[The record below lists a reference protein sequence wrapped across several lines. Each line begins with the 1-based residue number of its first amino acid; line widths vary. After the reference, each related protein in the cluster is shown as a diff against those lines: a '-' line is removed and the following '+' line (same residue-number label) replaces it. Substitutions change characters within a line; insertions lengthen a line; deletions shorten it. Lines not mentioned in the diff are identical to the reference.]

1 VVGLAGA
8 TLMSVNAMIGA
19 GIFALPALLY
29 AKTGNFAP
37 WMILVCGLFQT
48 CTVLVA
54 ARLAAMFESSGG
66 PQLYVQAAF
75 GARAGLLMGLLMIM
89 GMAAGRAAVLYVL
102 VSYLAVLVPSLDG
115 PMARQIAVLAL
126 LVGLGLFTITGM
138 RNAIGGLAIGTI
150 LKLAPII
157 VLCIAAFASGGMPLH
172 FQLPDFG
179 KIQSVALLTY
189 FAFNGT
195 ISATHSAGEI
205 INPRR
210 ILPLSML
217 LSLAVTILFY
227 MAVQWAYIAAGAPAS
242 NGGATPLAAAAG
254 VVLGRAGVAA
264 LTIAAIFSIA
274 TNSIAYFLAGPRVVF
289 AMAQRGLLPPP
300 LAHVSR
306 HFLTPDAAI
315 LFFTLLVAGVSF
327 TGAFAFLATIVG
339 LASQVIVLGMFASFV
354 LLQRRGH
361 NGHAGRLTP
370 FWAFNVI
377 AGAGFA
383 IYIVAQAPLRACVI
397 LAGMI
402 LAGAIFSVLTRRDA
416 AARPAH
422 SLD

>member
-1 VVGLAGA
+1 
-8 TLMSVNAMIGA
+8 
-19 GIFALPALLY
+19 
-29 AKTGNFAP
+29 
-37 WMILVCGLFQT
+37 
-48 CTVLVA
+48 
-54 ARLAAMFESSGG
+54 
-66 PQLYVQAAF
+66 
-75 GARAGLLMGLLMIM
+75 
-89 GMAAGRAAVLYVL
+89 
-102 VSYLAVLVPSLDG
+102 
-115 PMARQIAVLAL
+115 
-126 LVGLGLFTITGM
+126 
-138 RNAIGGLAIGTI
+138 
-150 LKLAPII
+150 
-157 VLCIAAFASGGMPLH
+157 
-172 FQLPDFG
+172 
-179 KIQSVALLTY
+179 
-189 FAFNGT
+189 
-195 ISATHSAGEI
+195 
-205 INPRR
+205 
-210 ILPLSML
+210 ML

-361 NGHAGRLTP
+361 NGHAGKLTP